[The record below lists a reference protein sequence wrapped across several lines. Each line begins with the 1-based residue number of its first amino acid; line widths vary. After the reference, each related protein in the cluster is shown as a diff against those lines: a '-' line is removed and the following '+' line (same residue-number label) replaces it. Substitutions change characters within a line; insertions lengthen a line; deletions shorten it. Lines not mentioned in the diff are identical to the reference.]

1 MSHAKKITGNQ
12 PLLDNLTR
20 LMWEASDA
28 IMSVYR
34 GDDFGEALKS
44 DQSSLTRV
52 DLAEHRVLVDGLKGL
67 TVTRN
72 GPTLLVK

>member
-1 MSHAKKITGNQ
+1 MVYGRHTESIYSEDMSHAKKITGNQ

-34 GDDFGEALKS
+34 EDDFGEALKS
-44 DQSSLTRV
+44 DESPLHARPSRRSRSTAR
-52 DLAEHRVLVDGLKGL
+52 
-67 TVTRN
+67 
-72 GPTLLVK
+72 